1 LSLRST
7 FLRRISNHLTLPLSQ
22 VTQPTMPIDLNAT
35 KKTINTHRTH
45 TRLNQQQ
52 IPQHN
57 CLSTLIKQRVTK
69 QQTTVTNLT
78 LYVRGSKPNPVS
90 YLQRLEPLT
99 HD

>member
-1 LSLRST
+1 LRSA

-22 VTQPTMPIDLNAT
+22 ITNTPMPIDLNAT

-45 TRLNQQQ
+45 TRLHKQQ

-57 CLSTLIKQRVTK
+57 GHRALIKQCVTK
-69 QQTTVTNLT
+69 QQTPITKLT

-90 YLQRLEPLT
+90 YLQRL
-99 HD
+99 